1 MPWAG
6 SASKTKQS
14 TIPTPIRRG
23 IRRSLRRISPCSQ
36 RSRSC
41 LLQTGERRVARGK
54 LNRLCFETPSAG
66 FDRPFFQIATIHD
79 LGIAIRG
86 HCGCPPQ
93 AFRSRFAHETRTF
106 GGGRARHHNHRL
118 SLGCRRRADQCV
130 NGCRENRRLEASFRR
145 KNSRWLAQF
154 QT

>member
-14 TIPTPIRRG
+14 TTPTPIRRG
-23 IRRSLRRISPCSQ
+23 IRRSRRRISPCSQ

-66 FDRPFFQIATIHD
+66 FDRRLFQIATIHD
-79 LGIAIRG
+79 WASQFVDIAVARLRHFVQDSRMKPVLLVAVALGITITGYLLAAEDGQIN
-86 HCGCPPQ
+86 
-93 AFRSRFAHETRTF
+93 ALTAAE
-106 GGGRARHHNHRL
+106 RAA
-118 SLGCRRRADQCV
+118 GW
-130 NGCRENRRLEASFRR
+130 
-145 KNSRWLAQF
+145 K
-154 QT
+154 